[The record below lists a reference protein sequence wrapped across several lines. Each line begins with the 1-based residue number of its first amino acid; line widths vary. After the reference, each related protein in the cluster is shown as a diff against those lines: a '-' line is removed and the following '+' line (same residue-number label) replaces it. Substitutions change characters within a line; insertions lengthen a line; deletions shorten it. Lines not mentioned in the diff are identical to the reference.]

1 MRSIRYWSVRH
12 AAQMESLYALFRRV
26 APSFRPVV
34 GMLGEKR
41 AELLLAGCERQVKGF
56 FFDCRMCGQC
66 VLSSTGMT
74 CPMNCGKQLRNGPC
88 GGVTAAG
95 GCELDAEMPC
105 VWLEAGN
112 GARQMIGGEAIN
124 RILPAVDQRKT
135 GQTTWL
141 KIIRNEADEAPSD
154 MRVPHP
160 VQGMESGDFQRAC
173 DSGTFLVTAEISPPD
188 SVDPRDLLKRASVL
202 RGLVDAVNVTD
213 NAGAN
218 CHLSSLAAA
227 ALLVAD
233 GHTPVFQVGCRDR
246 NRIAMQADIMG
257 ASALGVQ
264 NLLCLTGDAVGQGD
278 QPQAKPVFDLDA
290 VSLLG
295 VARGLRDQGAYASG
309 RKLST
314 RPNLF
319 LGATANPFAP
329 PYEERV
335 INLEKKID
343 AGAQFVQTQFCFDL
357 ELLEKFMKAVRAR
370 GLDARCRI
378 LVGLGPLSSVR
389 TARWLSAHV
398 PGVHVPQT
406 LIRRLEQA
414 SDAKQEGIRICI
426 ETILALREIKGITGV
441 HLMGHKNE
449 QLLAEIIRESGLT
462 DRLDDQFPSIRSAAR

>member
-1 MRSIRYWSVRH
+1 MRSIRFWSVRH
-12 AAQMESLYALFRRV
+12 AVQMESLYAFFCRV
-26 APSFRPVV
+26 APGFRPVV

-41 AELLLAGCERQVKGF
+41 SERLLAGCERQVKGLL
-56 FFDCRMCGQC
+56 FDCRMCGQC
-66 VLSSTGMT
+66 VLSSTGMA

-95 GCELDAEMPC
+95 GCELDSEMPC
-105 VWLEAGN
+105 VWLEAGS
-112 GARQMIGGEAIN
+112 GAAQMVGREAIR
-124 RILPAVDQRKT
+124 RILPAVDQRKA
-135 GQTTWL
+135 GNTTWL
-141 KIIRNEADEAPSD
+141 KIIRNEADEAPSA
-154 MRVPHP
+154 VQALHP
-160 VQGMESGDFQRAC
+160 VPGMETGDFRRAC
-173 DSGTFLVTAEISPPD
+173 DSGAFVVTAEISPPD
-188 SVDPRDLLKRASVL
+188 SVEPRDLLKRARVL

-218 CHLSSLAAA
+218 SHMSSLAAA
-227 ALLVAD
+227 ALLAAD
-233 GHTPVFQVGCRDR
+233 GHTPVFQVACRDR
-246 NRIAMQADIMG
+246 NRIAMQADILG
-257 ASALGVQ
+257 AAALGVQ

-309 RKLST
+309 RKLTT

-319 LGATANPFAP
+319 LGATANPFVP

-343 AGAQFVQTQFCFDL
+343 AGAQFIQTQFCFDL
-357 ELLEKFMKAVRAR
+357 DLLERFMKAVRAR

-414 SDAKQEGIRICI
+414 ADAKQEGIRICI
-426 ETILALREIKGITGV
+426 ETIQALREIKGVAGV

-449 QLLAEIIRESGLT
+449 AILADIIVSSGLME
-462 DRLDDQFPSIRSAAR
+462 RFKGNEAPARYAVG